1 MIECENLVK
10 IYKQG
15 EIEVVALQGLDLQV
29 EKGEMVGI
37 VGVSGSGKTTLL
49 NILGGLDR
57 PSAGRVTVNGQN
69 LIKLS
74 ETELD
79 HYRHSQVGFVWQQ
92 TSRNLIP
99 YLTAQENVTLPLVL
113 VGRPRAE
120 QRRRA
125 DELLD
130 ALGLGAFRDHLPE
143 QLSGG
148 QQQRVA
154 LGVALANQPAILLA
168 DEPTGEVDS
177 ETAAQIYTA
186 LQEVNA
192 AFGVTTVIVSHD
204 PNLGYYTDRVVAIRD
219 GKTSTETV
227 RTPRGEDRKTRRLP
241 TQDSPPGWQPPVR
254 ESDFEEWILLDKA
267 GRLQIPPSHLEAL
280 NIGKR
285 VRLERRE
292 DSLVIYPVAG
302 HEREAPSSP
311 DGVGAFPEE
320 DPAQPPGSGKQKGVL
335 ARYWDL
341 LKSLINPSSNR

>member
-1 MIECENLVK
+1 MIVCENLVK
-10 IYKQG
+10 IYKLG

-49 NILGGLDR
+49 NVLGGLDH
-57 PSAGRVTVNGQN
+57 PSAGRVMVNGQN

-79 HYRHSQVGFVWQQ
+79 RYRRSQVGFVWQQ

-99 YLTAQENVTLPLVL
+99 YLTARENVALPLVL
-113 VGRPRAE
+113 EGRSRAG
-120 QRRRA
+120 QKRRA
-125 DELLD
+125 SELLEV
-130 ALGLGAFRDHLPE
+130 LGLASFSDHLPE

-154 LGVALANQPAILLA
+154 LGVALANRPAILLA

-186 LQEVNA
+186 LQEMNA
-192 AFGVTTVIVSHD
+192 AFGVTMVIVSHD
-204 PNLGYYTDRVVAIRD
+204 PDLGHYTGRVVAIRD

-227 RTPRGEDRKTRRLP
+227 RSVPGRDREGTTPPILDR
-241 TQDSPPGWQPPVR
+241 PPGSAPPVH
-254 ESDFEEWILLDKA
+254 EPAFEERILLDKA
-267 GRLQIPPSHLEAL
+267 GRLQIPRSHLEAL

-311 DGVGAFPEE
+311 AGVGPFPEE
-320 DPAQPPGSGKQKGVL
+320 DPAQPPGSRKQKGVL
-335 ARYWDL
+335 ARYWDM
-341 LKSLINPSSNR
+341 LKSLINSP